1 MPLFYFDY
9 DDGDGE
15 GPVHDQV
22 GTELPDIED
31 ALLEASHTM
40 ADLAADALPGSRS
53 RIMGI
58 VVRDELGA
66 TRLRVHS
73 NTAWKA
79 SSADSHQAFAIAA
92 LAW

>member
-9 DDGDGE
+9 DDGDGA
-15 GPVHDQV
+15 VRDQV

-40 ADLAADALPGSRS
+40 AELASDALPGSRS

-66 TRLRVHS
+66 TRLRLSLKYRVES
-73 NTAWKA
+73 VV
-79 SSADSHQAFAIAA
+79 
-92 LAW
+92 

>member
-40 ADLAADALPGSRS
+40 AELAADALPGSRS

-66 TRLRVHS
+66 TRLRVS
-73 NTAWKA
+73 LKYRVE
-79 SSADSHQAFAIAA
+79 SIA
-92 LAW
+92 